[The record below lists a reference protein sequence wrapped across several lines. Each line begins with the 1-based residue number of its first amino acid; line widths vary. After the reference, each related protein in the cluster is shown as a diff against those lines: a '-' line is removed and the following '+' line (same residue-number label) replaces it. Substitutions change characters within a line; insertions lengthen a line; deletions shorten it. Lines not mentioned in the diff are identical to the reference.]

1 MNIKNRNKMKQ
12 ILVCLFAMTFFTAC
26 DSDQDDVINPDE
38 EQNVNPEEGNSKI
51 VFSLQT
57 DATKRNLL
65 DDENIF
71 IFREGLNGN

>member
-12 ILVCLFAMTFFTAC
+12 ILFSLLAFTLITAC
-26 DSDQDDVINPDE
+26 DNDHDDVISPDE

-65 DDENIF
+65 DLTKISLFSEKDE
-71 IFREGLNGN
+71 R